1 MNKYNVLI
9 EITFMI
15 VEATVIINKNKMN
28 SLYIVRLYH
37 NGKKAGNYITLKINI
52 KLSHFSN
59 NLKRINLAVIAII
72 EAI

>member
-1 MNKYNVLI
+1 
-9 EITFMI
+9 MI
-15 VEATVIINKNKMN
+15 VEATVYINKNKMN
-28 SLYIVRLYH
+28 SLYKDTLLHIARE
-37 NGKKAGNYITLKINI
+37 AGNYITLKINI